1 MDERTAFERRREFAP
16 EEPSNQDP
24 FGKGWFDADLLFDYC
39 QKKTASNAMV
49 WMPFDFFE
57 SIGIRLSSHV
67 LEQAYECSSIEET
80 RLYAACMDLKGYCA
94 FAGIEDLPETVE
106 TYRYYFFYA
115 IGKLDGSRMGALG
128 LYAKDKAVGKDIRFY
143 GESLCV
149 EDVAEEFYDVL
160 LANEAFFRVPAG
172 KEGSIGKEQVMQ
184 ILLFCDSRMELAEF
198 IKSFE
203 GTSFVHDT
211 LDEDVAKLK
220 ELGGAV
226 VERYVSMMKEALEK
240 ESDSSEE
247 DEEDEEFDEEDEEFD
262 EEDEE
267 FDDDPFGERTV
278 LLKTG
283 GYTLYFDSVQVED
296 DGESASIFFE
306 LFNDTDK
313 TVGVRL
319 VDLEIDEDPF
329 MELLELGQIRKKTND
344 YLSFTLNGIDTDV
357 YYDLSFSPEITDEQN
372 GGIVKTDA
380 LTLRIDFY
388 DHTATVLEG
397 QRSLYFARE
406 EEEEKEK
413 ENENESRPSRSSSAQ
428 AERGA
433 EGGFLSCTEKAVYG
447 QLLSTDRIVRV
458 RAMEKAFGIE
468 DLSIVAY
475 VAEGVLY
482 VVGQIKAERIEED
495 LLLKCTVYDGEGDM
509 IDSIENLPYG
519 GEGLSVIRKNAFF
532 NGLPFKFEKK
542 LKRNENVGKL
552 RIIVCKGGAQ

>member
-433 EGGFLSCTEKAVYG
+433 EGAFLSCTEKAVYG

>member
-226 VERYVSMMKEALEK
+226 VERYVSMMKEALGK

-247 DEEDEEFDEEDEEFD
+247 DEEDEEFD

-357 YYDLSFSPEITDEQN
+357 YYDLSFSPEITDEQK

-406 EEEEKEK
+406 EEEEKENKK
-413 ENENESRPSRSSSAQ
+413 ENEPRPSRSSSAQ

-433 EGGFLSCTEKAVYG
+433 EGAFLSCTEKAVYG

>member
-80 RLYAACMDLKGYCA
+80 HLYAACMDLKGYCA

-262 EEDEE
+262 
-267 FDDDPFGERTV
+267 DDPFGERTV

-357 YYDLSFSPEITDEQN
+357 YYDLSFSPEITDEQK

>member
-24 FGKGWFDADLLFDYC
+24 FGKGWFDADLLFEYC

-128 LYAKDKAVGKDIRFY
+128 LYAKDKAVGRDIRFY

-184 ILLFCDSRMELAEF
+184 ILLLCASRMEVAEF

-226 VERYVSMMKEALEK
+226 VERYVSMMKEALGK

-247 DEEDEEFDEEDEEFD
+247 DEEDLTAVCERCDEIL
-262 EEDEE
+262 
-267 FDDDPFGERTV
+267 G
-278 LLKTG
+278 
-283 GYTLYFDSVQVED
+283 
-296 DGESASIFFE
+296 
-306 LFNDTDK
+306 DK
-313 TVGVRL
+313 RSG
-319 VDLEIDEDPF
+319 
-329 MELLELGQIRKKTND
+329 
-344 YLSFTLNGIDTDV
+344 
-357 YYDLSFSPEITDEQN
+357 
-372 GGIVKTDA
+372 
-380 LTLRIDFY
+380 RI
-388 DHTATVLEG
+388 HAIGAT
-397 QRSLYFARE
+397 RS
-406 EEEEKEK
+406 
-413 ENENESRPSRSSSAQ
+413 
-428 AERGA
+428 
-433 EGGFLSCTEKAVYG
+433 
-447 QLLSTDRIVRV
+447 
-458 RAMEKAFGIE
+458 
-468 DLSIVAY
+468 
-475 VAEGVLY
+475 
-482 VVGQIKAERIEED
+482 
-495 LLLKCTVYDGEGDM
+495 
-509 IDSIENLPYG
+509 
-519 GEGLSVIRKNAFF
+519 
-532 NGLPFKFEKK
+532 
-542 LKRNENVGKL
+542 
-552 RIIVCKGGAQ
+552 

>member
-1 MDERTAFERRREFAP
+1 M
-16 EEPSNQDP
+16 
-24 FGKGWFDADLLFDYC
+24 
-39 QKKTASNAMV
+39 
-49 WMPFDFFE
+49 
-57 SIGIRLSSHV
+57 
-67 LEQAYECSSIEET
+67 
-80 RLYAACMDLKGYCA
+80 
-94 FAGIEDLPETVE
+94 
-106 TYRYYFFYA
+106 
-115 IGKLDGSRMGALG
+115 
-128 LYAKDKAVGKDIRFY
+128 
-143 GESLCV
+143 
-149 EDVAEEFYDVL
+149 
-160 LANEAFFRVPAG
+160 
-172 KEGSIGKEQVMQ
+172 
-184 ILLFCDSRMELAEF
+184 
-198 IKSFE
+198 
-203 GTSFVHDT
+203 
-211 LDEDVAKLK
+211 
-220 ELGGAV
+220 
-226 VERYVSMMKEALEK
+226 
-240 ESDSSEE
+240 
-247 DEEDEEFDEEDEEFD
+247 
-262 EEDEE
+262 
-267 FDDDPFGERTV
+267 
-278 LLKTG
+278 
-283 GYTLYFDSVQVED
+283 ED

-357 YYDLSFSPEITDEQN
+357 YYDLSFSPEITDEQK

-388 DHTATVLEG
+388 DHTATVLED

-413 ENENESRPSRSSSAQ
+413 ENENESRSSRSSSAQ

-433 EGGFLSCTEKAVYG
+433 EGAFSSCTEKSVDG

>member
-262 EEDEE
+262 
-267 FDDDPFGERTV
+267 DDPFGERTV

-357 YYDLSFSPEITDEQN
+357 YYDLSFSPEITDEQK

-406 EEEEKEK
+406 EEEEKENKK
-413 ENENESRPSRSSSAQ
+413 ENEPRPSRSSSAQ

-433 EGGFLSCTEKAVYG
+433 EGAFLSCTEKAVDG

-475 VAEGVLY
+475 VAEGVLH